1 MKIALVGY
9 GAMGKVVEQ
18 NISDSDRI
26 VGIVDLNNL
35 PSLFALTEKPDVIV
49 DFSNPACLDDIC
61 NYASQNKV
69 PVVIATTGY
78 SLEQLEKIKT
88 LSQSVPVLFSG
99 NYSLGV
105 ILLNRLVKEI
115 TPILKDTFDIEI
127 IEKHHNKKVD
137 APSGT
142 AKMLINSVN
151 ADGDMNIVYGR
162 EGVGKRQ
169 KNDVGVHAVRG
180 GTIVGE
186 HQVIYAGTDE
196 VLEITHQ
203 AHSKA
208 IFAKGALRGAQ
219 WLVKKQNGLY
229 NMEDVLFKG

>member
-9 GAMGKVVEQ
+9 GAMGKVVES
-18 NISDSDRI
+18 NVDAGDEI
-26 VGIVDLNNL
+26 VAIVAPEKNTT
-35 PSLFALTEKPDVIV
+35 FADVKQKPDVII
-49 DFSNPACLDDIC
+49 DFSTPAALGDIC
-61 NYASQNKV
+61 DYARQNKV

-78 SLEQLEKIKT
+78 NAEQLEQIKN
-88 LSQSVPVLFSG
+88 LSADVPVLFSG

-105 ILLNRLVKEI
+105 ILLNRLVKEV

-127 IEKHHNKKVD
+127 IEKHHNKKAD

-142 AKMLINSVN
+142 AKMLVNSVN
-151 ADGDMNIVYGR
+151 ADGDMHIVYGR
-162 EGVGKRQ
+162 EGYGKRQ

-196 VLEITHQ
+196 VLELTHY

-208 IFAKGALRGAQ
+208 IFAKGALRGAH
-219 WLVKKQNGLY
+219 WLVKKPCGLY
-229 NMEDVLFKG
+229 NMEDVLFN

>member
-1 MKIALVGY
+1 MKIVLVGY
-9 GAMGKVVEQ
+9 GAMGKGGGNNVGEY
-18 NISDSDRI
+18 DRI
-26 VGIVDLNNL
+26 IAVVAPEKGVT
-35 PSLFALTEKPDVIV
+35 FADIKEKPDVII
-49 DFSNPACLDDIC
+49 DFSQPAALDGIC
-61 NYASQNKV
+61 AYAGANGV
-69 PVVIATTGY
+69 PTVIATTGY
-78 SLEQLEKIKT
+78 SSAQMDEIKA
-88 LSQSVPVLFSG
+88 LSAKVPVLFSG

-105 ILLNRLVKEI
+105 ILLNRLVKEV

-127 IEKHHNKKVD
+127 IEKHHNKKAD

-162 EGVGKRQ
+162 EGQCKR
-169 KNDVGVHAVRG
+169 KKGDVGVHAVRG

-196 VLEITHQ
+196 VLELTHY

-208 IFAKGALRGAQ
+208 IFAKGALRGAH
-219 WLVKKQNGLY
+219 WLVKKPAGLY
-229 NMEDVLFKG
+229 NMEDVLFN

>member
-1 MKIALVGY
+1 MKIVLVGY
-9 GAMGKVVEQ
+9 GAMGKVVE
-18 NISDSDRI
+18 NNVGEDDRI
-26 VGIVDLNNL
+26 IAVVAPEKGVT
-35 PSLFALTEKPDVIV
+35 FADIKEKPDVII
-49 DFSNPACLDDIC
+49 DFSQPAALDGIC
-61 NYASQNKV
+61 AYAGAHGV
-69 PVVIATTGY
+69 PTVIATTGY
-78 SLEQLEKIKT
+78 SSAQMDEIKA
-88 LSQSVPVLFSG
+88 LSAKVPVLFSG

-105 ILLNRLVKEI
+105 ILLNRLVKEV

-127 IEKHHNKKVD
+127 IEKHHNKKAD

-162 EGVGKRQ
+162 EGQCKR
-169 KNDVGVHAVRG
+169 KKGDVGVHAVRG

-196 VLEITHQ
+196 VLELTHY

-208 IFAKGALRGAQ
+208 IFAKGALRGAH
-219 WLVKKQNGLY
+219 WLVKKPAGLY
-229 NMEDVLFKG
+229 NMEDVLFN